1 MYTWMKPGDALHE
14 GEEVMIRYRPG
25 THHVWV
31 KQIAA

>member
-1 MYTWMKPGDALHE
+1 MKPGDALHE
-14 GEEVMIRYRPG
+14 GEEVMIRNRPG